1 MKISDIVR
9 SKGDHVVTIGSDRT
23 VLDLLA
29 LLDEHHIGAVVVSDG
44 EGTVDGIVSE
54 RDVVRNLHTGGAA
67 TLSSQ
72 VSAIMTREVYTC
84 SLHERLDD
92 VEAAMTDRR
101 IRHVPIVEDG
111 TLRAIVSIGDV
122 VKQRI
127 SDLRS
132 ERDQLASYINQ

>member
-9 SKGDHVVTIGSDRT
+9 SKGDEVVTIGSDRT
-23 VLDLLA
+23 VRELLA
-29 LLDEHHIGAVVVSDG
+29 LLDEHRIGAVVVSDG
-44 EGTVDGIVSE
+44 DGAVDGIVSE
-54 RDVVRNLHTGGAA
+54 RDIVRHLHAGGPQ
-67 TLSSQ
+67 TLSGP

-84 SLHERLDD
+84 SLHDHLDD

-111 TLRAIVSIGDV
+111 RLAAIVSIGDV

-127 SDLRS
+127 NALRS

>member
-29 LLDEHHIGAVVVSDG
+29 LLDEHHIGAVVVLDG

-67 TLSSQ
+67 ILSSR

>member
-9 SKGDHVVTIGSDRT
+9 SKGDLVVTIGSDRT

-54 RDVVRNLHTGGAA
+54 RDIVRNLHTGGSDI
-67 TLSSQ
+67 LSSP

-84 SLHERLDD
+84 SLHEQLDD

-127 SDLRS
+127 NDLRS